1 MASVSFYTNYEQS
14 NSSNNMSFL
23 PGNLGLKP
31 ESDLRFS
38 VQDYLKSEKF
48 LNEIVLSEYSVDG
61 ELITL
66 KDLWVNHI
74 TLIGASIQYP
84 KLKKINN
91 NLMFSP
97 DISDD
102 QKKISYASEILKGSI
117 KFSQDNKSSLVR
129 LSTNC

>member
-1 MASVSFYTNYEQS
+1 MASVSYTNYEQS
-14 NSSNNMSFL
+14 NSSNIMSFL

-66 KDLWVNHI
+66 KDLWGKSYNSYW
-74 TLIGASIQYP
+74 SINPISQV
-84 KLKKINN
+84 KKINN

-102 QKKISYASEILKGSI
+102 QKKLAMLQ
-117 KFSQDNKSSLVR
+117 KF
-129 LSTNC
+129 